1 MMTLLLDLEIFNIQ
15 MTYDVVF
22 DPHRS

>member
-1 MMTLLLDLEIFNIQ
+1 MTLLLDLEKFNIQ